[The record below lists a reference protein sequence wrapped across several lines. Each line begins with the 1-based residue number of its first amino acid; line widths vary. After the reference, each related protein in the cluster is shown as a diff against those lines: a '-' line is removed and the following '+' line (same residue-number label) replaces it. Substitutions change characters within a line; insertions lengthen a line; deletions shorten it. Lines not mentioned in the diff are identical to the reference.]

1 MHAVSDE
8 VNTVFRHIRDEIRKV
23 ESALML
29 SFAVEVKQFGVLGVT
44 SFFHRLQLSSSMTF
58 TAKCLCNINA
68 RIRLWYSLH
77 AQC

>member
-1 MHAVSDE
+1 MRTISDE
-8 VNTVFRHIRDEIRKV
+8 VNTVFRHIRDKIRKI

-29 SFAVEVKQFGVLGVT
+29 SFAVEVKQYSVLGIT

-58 TAKCLCNINA
+58 TAKCLCNIKA